1 MGAHT
6 SFVFFLILKFWRF
19 VFSQIH
25 NKKTKIS
32 QFLCQKWQN
41 IGGWCLFRWVG
52 IKSKH
57 WWVSAFFL
65 VIYSQN
71 VAIKIKSAKMM

>member
-1 MGAHT
+1 MAKHWW
-6 SFVFFLILKFWRF
+6 V
-19 VFSQIH
+19 VP
-25 NKKTKIS
+25 
-32 QFLCQKWQN
+32 
-41 IGGWCLFRWVG
+41 FRCVG